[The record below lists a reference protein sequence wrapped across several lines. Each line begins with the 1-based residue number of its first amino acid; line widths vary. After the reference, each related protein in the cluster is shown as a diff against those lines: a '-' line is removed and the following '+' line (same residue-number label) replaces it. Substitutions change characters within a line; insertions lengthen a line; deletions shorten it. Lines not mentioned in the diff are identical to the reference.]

1 MARTV
6 NRQPLQVSTSSGTYS
21 KDEFFN
27 QVNWKG
33 MNVDKNFLVA
43 DGESFESCNNVYVNE
58 QGILRSRPAL
68 KIDNSFDEG
77 VVKCWRISGEVF
89 YLVKNKNADTYAIK
103 YKDAQ
108 TSYKFNLDI
117 KPVLIENRLFVF
129 SNDLVSCM
137 NLPDMSEVGIEDVIY
152 RPVRYVHSA
161 ASDEDSSESSNIL
174 TDSMRNIYLYEEGFS
189 DSLLYGKRVKV
200 KLYGEEYEFVFDELS
215 KFLFYEKRLN
225 LPEQGEYMYRVF
237 SKDGYDS
244 IAIFFTETANCYYS
258 VNGTNWDLK
267 VTFEGYNETREY
279 LDFNFTLDG
288 SELYLIVKYPNKPY
302 PYYPYLLSVSK
313 IADES
318 GNLFYRYGNFTS
330 IYDAFSIGN
339 SVPSKSTYCIS
350 FTSYNKFIMYY
361 CPYDDEYKGTIR
373 LYDNGWKPDERF
385 DGYGILATDVEKI
398 LELDNYPSSGETSIM
413 LFIPGAYQ
421 SDIYYA
427 TYSYSGNLSSWDSL
441 YFINVE
447 LEKFDF
453 KRIDNKIRIIA
464 QNIPFHTDSNNEYDY
479 ALAFIELDKFTS
491 TKYVYRF
498 NKPVPIAMS
507 TDGKYVQYGNTIVNF
522 NGNNSVIVNGTPL
535 GFGTYY
541 HFLSNDNQI
550 CITQLNSPVELN
562 EVTTFNDSKLISF
575 SNNLVSKNTV
585 NTVLSDLYLSID
597 NNLYI
602 SEARYDEDGNFL
614 LYVPDYNLQTFT
626 SDITALHPISKSEVA
641 VFLNNEIW
649 VCTKDESVYRYNKT
663 KIPLGVPY
671 GTDILGSY
679 EADATI
685 FMTKRGL
692 AFLKYQ
698 DYVASTEQNL
708 SFVSDPIYAAI
719 ENKASRLK
727 NATLYKYWVVLYGVN
742 PSTNFTEAYVY
753 DLRNGSWWPMESK
766 LSLTKLLEIN
776 NKLYAFN
783 GNFYEFSVSD
793 SNYDDDTLIQS
804 QRPIDWHLTSQKL
817 HFGAINYSKHIA
829 NITLFSVLDSDKA
842 MSFDLT
848 IKCYRKLTN
857 TTEIQTNEF
866 FVDAIRTYVQR
877 LSFPKV
883 NEFQYTLS
891 SDDEQAIRV
900 PLSLSGLTI
909 KYRIGSQ
916 VR

>member
-27 QVNWKG
+27 QVNWNG

-43 DGESFESCNNVYVNE
+43 DGESFESCNNVYINT

-68 KIDNSFDEG
+68 KIDDSFDEDI
-77 VVKCWRISGEVF
+77 VKCWRISGEIF
-89 YLVKNKNADTYAIK
+89 YLVKDKNADTYAVK
-103 YKDAQ
+103 YQNKL
-108 TSYKFNLDI
+108 TPYKFDLDVE
-117 KPVLIENRLFVF
+117 PVLIENRLFVF
-129 SNDLVSCM
+129 ANDSVSCM
-137 NLPDMSEVGIEDVIY
+137 NLPELSEVNIEDAIY
-152 RPVRYVHSA
+152 TPVRYVHSA
-161 ASDEDSSESSNIL
+161 ASDTDSSESKSIL
-174 TDSMRNIYLYEEGFS
+174 TDSIRNIYLYDEGFS
-189 DSLLYGKRVKV
+189 ESLLYGKRVKV
-200 KLYGEEYEFVFDELS
+200 KLYGEEYEFTFDELS

-225 LPEQGEYMYRVF
+225 LPEQGEYRYRVF
-237 SKDGYDS
+237 SRDGYDS

-267 VTFEGYNETREY
+267 VTFEGLNETREY

-288 SELYLIVKYPNKPY
+288 SEVYLVVKYPNRDY
-302 PYYPYLLSVSK
+302 PYFPYLLSVSK

-318 GNLFYRYGNFTS
+318 GNLFYRYSNFTS
-330 IYDAFSIGN
+330 IYDAFALGN
-339 SVPSKSTYCIS
+339 NTELESSYKIS
-350 FTSYNKFIMYY
+350 FTSYNKFILYSR
-361 CPYDDEYKGTIR
+361 PWDEFTGTIR
-373 LYDNGWKPDERF
+373 RYDNGWKTDETF
-385 DGYGILATDVEKI
+385 DETGLGTFAVENI
-398 LELDNYPSSGETSIM
+398 QEFVNYPSIGETSLV
-413 LFIPGAYQ
+413 LFLS
-421 SDIYYA
+421 SDTDSRIYYA
-427 TYSYSGNLSSWDSL
+427 TFMHGGTLPSWSYVQFSGLTLKN
-441 YFINVE
+441 
-447 LEKFDF
+447 FDF
-453 KRIDNKIRIIA
+453 KRTDLKIRIIT
-464 QNIPFHTDSNNEYDY
+464 QNSYSLTLGLIEFNKFQSTVLKYD
-479 ALAFIELDKFTS
+479 L
-491 TKYVYRF
+491 
-498 NKPVPIAMS
+498 NKPVSVALS
-507 TDGKYVQYGNTIVNF
+507 KDGKYIAYGSTISNF
-522 NGNNSVIVNGTPL
+522 SGGGAATVNGSQL
-535 GFGTYY
+535 GFGAYY
-541 HFLSNDNQI
+541 HFLSDDNQI
-550 CITQLNSPVELN
+550 CISQLSSPVELK

-585 NTVLSDLYLSID
+585 NTVLSDLYLSVD

-614 LYVPDYNLQTFT
+614 LYIPDYNLQTFT
-626 SDITALHPISKSEVA
+626 SEITALHPISKSEVA

-663 KIPLGVPY
+663 KIPFGVPY
-671 GTDILGSY
+671 GTDVIGSY

-719 ENKASRLK
+719 ENKILRLK

-742 PSTNFTEAYVY
+742 PSTDFTEAYVY

-766 LSLTKLLEIN
+766 LSLTKLLEID

-783 GNFYEFSVSD
+783 GNFYEFSIGD
-793 SNYDDDTLIQS
+793 SNYDDDVSIQS

-829 NITLFSVLDSDKA
+829 NITLFSVLDSDKP